1 MNDKIQI
8 DFAND
13 HDLPQLVALLA
24 ELFTLESD
32 FRPDPAKQL
41 RGLRTILH
49 DSEIGRLFVLRVDGN
64 VVGMASALFTI
75 STAEGWRVMLLEDV
89 IVQREYRGKGLG
101 RHLVEHVLTWAKG
114 QSLTRVTL
122 LADRANQGAL
132 DFYNKLGFEPS
143 HMTVL
148 RKSLR

>member
-89 IVQREYRGKGLG
+89 IVQHEYRGKGLG
-101 RHLVEHVLTWAKG
+101 RHLVEYVLTWAKG

-122 LADRANQGAL
+122 LADRDNQGAL
-132 DFYNKLGFEPS
+132 DFYSKLGFEPS